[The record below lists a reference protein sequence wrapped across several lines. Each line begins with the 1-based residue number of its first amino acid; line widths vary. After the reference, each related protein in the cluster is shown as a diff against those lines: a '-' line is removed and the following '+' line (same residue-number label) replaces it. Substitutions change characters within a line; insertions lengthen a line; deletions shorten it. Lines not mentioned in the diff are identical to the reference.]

1 MTEKKPEFAFE
12 KKLGIHEILYGD
24 IQALLKII
32 GMLLY
37 CVKET
42 NQSHGT
48 SCEFFRLDFRQMYL
62 DEKFPFGSMVLD
74 LKFGS
79 KKEVDENLPKKI
91 EKK

>member
-24 IQALLKII
+24 IPGLLNII
-32 GMLLY
+32 GKLLY

-42 NQSHGT
+42 NQSQGT
-48 SCEFFRLDFRQMYL
+48 SCEFFRLDFRPMCL
-62 DEKFPFGSMVLD
+62 DEELLMQFPSGSLVLD

-79 KKEVDENLPKKI
+79 KKELYEIN
-91 EKK
+91 EKG